1 MIQVITREW
10 QITKAYIDDIA
21 LNSGLIM
28 VGICLTLSNAL
39 CMFILTSMYLM
50 QNIVLKK

>member
-21 LNSGLIM
+21 LHSGLINLDWDDFKAFAETTT
-28 VGICLTLSNAL
+28 VRTPFRNL
-39 CMFILTSMYLM
+39 
-50 QNIVLKK
+50 